1 MTPYQDIAEELL
13 QHGTST
19 LCEASGLPCALD
31 FALRPVWPGAA
42 VAGPAYPVRCA
53 PGDNLGIHIALDAM
67 PPGHVLVV
75 DAYGYIA
82 GYWGE
87 VLTVGAQARQVLGLV
102 IDGGCRDIAAL
113 ERRKFPVFARGVG
126 MRGTVKHHCPSV
138 GEPIVVAGVTIAPG
152 DLIVADADGVLSL
165 PQAQVQRTLDG
176 ARKRTDKEAGTMQK
190 LQSGQT
196 TLELLG
202 LTAHRKR

>member
-1 MTPYQDIAEELL
+1 MALYQDIHAELL
-13 QHGTST
+13 EHETST

-31 FALRPVWPGAA
+31 FALRPVWPAAA

-67 PPGHVLVV
+67 PPGHVLVA
-75 DAYGYIA
+75 DAFGYIA

-87 VLTVGAQARQVLGLV
+87 VLTVGAQAKQVLGLV
-102 IDGGCRDIAAL
+102 IDGGVRDIAAL
-113 ERRKFPVFARGVG
+113 ERRKFPVFSRGIG
-126 MRGTVKHHCPSV
+126 MRGTVKHHARSV
-138 GEPIVVAGVTIAPG
+138 GEPIVVAGVLIAPG

-165 PQAQVQRTLDG
+165 PQAHVTRTLEG
-176 ARKRTDKEAGTMQK
+176 ARKRTEKEAGSMRRLQK
-190 LQSGQT
+190 GET